1 MMRFIFLTAL
11 LPLLAFNSADSLS
24 DISRAMSSGSA
35 STIGQYFDDNVEIAL
50 MKEEKVYNKAQAIS
64 KLDQFFSQHRP
75 KSFSQVHEGSSKG
88 NASKYCI
95 GNLQTSDDDFRVYM
109 FISVEN
115 NHFKIQE
122 LRIE

>member
-1 MMRFIFLTAL
+1 MMRFIYLIAF

-24 DISRAMSSGSA
+24 DITRAMSSGSA
-35 STIGQYFDDNVEIAL
+35 STIGQYFDENVEIAL
-50 MKEEKVYNKAQAIS
+50 IQEERIYNKAQAIN
-64 KLDQFFSQHRP
+64 KLDQFFNQHQP

-95 GNLQTSDDDFRVYM
+95 GNLQTSDNDFRVYM

-115 NHFKIQE
+115 NQFKIQE

>member
-1 MMRFIFLTAL
+1 MRFTFLIAF

-24 DISRAMSSGSA
+24 DISKAMSSGSA

-50 MKEEKVYNKAQAIS
+50 MNEEKVYNKTQAIN
-64 KLDQFFSQHRP
+64 KLEQFFSQHQP
-75 KSFSQVHEGSSKG
+75 KGFNQVHEGSSKG

-95 GNLQTSDDDFRVYM
+95 GKLQTSDDDFRVYM
-109 FISVEN
+109 FISVDN
-115 NHFKIQE
+115 NRFKIQE